1 MAAVIINFMDGRWS
15 KSVLEPKRR
24 IKEGW
29 DAQDKLKIGK
39 DPFYFHSIYFT
50 SALRWWTNA
59 LGSVNDQ
66 LIAYVSLPI
75 EIPLIMNSP
84 NTSVLGTLFAGGSRQ
99 QRVGTHDIR
108 NSE

>member
-1 MAAVIINFMDGRWS
+1 MNPFYYLHLADVELDIRGSQIAIFCRYDSEGEIITAVVLNFMDGRWS

-29 DAQDKLKIGK
+29 EMWSCDSKERVEKN
-39 DPFYFHSIYFT
+39 PFYVHLVYFT

-66 LIAYVSLPI
+66 LIAYVS
-75 EIPLIMNSP
+75 
-84 NTSVLGTLFAGGSRQ
+84 
-99 QRVGTHDIR
+99 
-108 NSE
+108 